1 MLELFGDHPELHGAE
16 PLGPQQGELPEA
28 MELLPAEGT
37 GQGLQGKLYS
47 RFLDTRLINECLIIG
62 KIALPPRFHK

>member
-47 RFLDTRLINECLIIG
+47 RFLDLLMN
-62 KIALPPRFHK
+62 A